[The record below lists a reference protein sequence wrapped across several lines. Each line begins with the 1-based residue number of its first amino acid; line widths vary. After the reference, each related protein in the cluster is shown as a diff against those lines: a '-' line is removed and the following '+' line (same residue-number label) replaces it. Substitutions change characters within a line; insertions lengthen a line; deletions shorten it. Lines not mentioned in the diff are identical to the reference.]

1 MAANNDD
8 PEQIQKNTNIQSELG
23 FGAGV
28 SGSQCIVQHYTR
40 DQANETVS
48 TVTFS
53 RTYLHFLGDGNDGD
67 GAAVETDN
75 DGFLC
80 YTYDFGGSIIPYN
93 ICKAAVTPY
102 HLWPYF
108 QKCNSY
114 RILGHSAKLH
124 DMICSR
130 DEVQAD
136 GRVVTSTQ
144 TDTIEII
151 KDENGMF
158 WPENIMPC
166 GSQELFLQNRGFNI
180 VEPKTWDEGLMCRAK
195 IKFPPEMFQ
204 ATADEVQANF
214 LDGAF
219 DVYNG
224 MLKIEPWSGGDYTIS
239 HNFDSG
245 RIPVG
250 AFSMKNQSNI
260 TPNHMNCGNYLID
273 TVWGIQANMATQ
285 VNTFPILPP
294 KFALMRFAPYYLA
307 SGKATRRAQFKCTYT
322 TTIEFYNSPNA
333 CINMFMLGDQAKR
346 LAFPFKDPMQQASAD
361 ISRFNFG
368 VRPHQFIIPHTSF
381 SFGIWKDQSDYPYR
395 YEDIPKQTSGTMYE
409 KVGEILTAA
418 NYNVGKTTHA
428 TQTDVEDATTDR
440 TGYNN

>member
-1 MAANNDD
+1 MADTHDD
-8 PEQIQKNTNIQSELG
+8 SEQIQKNTNIQSELG

-28 SGSQCIVQHYTR
+28 SGSQGIVQHYTSQ
-40 DQANETVS
+40 QANETVS
-48 TVTFS
+48 KVTFS

-80 YTYDFGGSIIPYN
+80 YTFDFGGSIILCN

-114 RILGHSAKLH
+114 RILGHSATLH
-124 DMICSR
+124 DIICSR

-144 TDTIEII
+144 SDTIEII

-166 GSQELFLQNRGFNI
+166 GSQELFLQNRGFSI
-180 VEPKTWDEGLMCRAK
+180 VEPKTWDEGLMYRAK

-204 ATADEVQANF
+204 ATANEVQAKF

-224 MLKIEPWSGGDYTIS
+224 MLQIEPWSGGDYTIS

-250 AFSMKNQSNI
+250 AFSQKIQSNI
-260 TPNHMNCGNYLID
+260 TPNHMDCGNYLID

-285 VNTFPILPP
+285 VNNFPILPP
-294 KFALMRFAPYYLA
+294 
-307 SGKATRRAQFKCTYT
+307 
-322 TTIEFYNSPNA
+322 
-333 CINMFMLGDQAKR
+333 
-346 LAFPFKDPMQQASAD
+346 
-361 ISRFNFG
+361 
-368 VRPHQFIIPHTSF
+368 
-381 SFGIWKDQSDYPYR
+381 
-395 YEDIPKQTSGTMYE
+395 
-409 KVGEILTAA
+409 
-418 NYNVGKTTHA
+418 
-428 TQTDVEDATTDR
+428 
-440 TGYNN
+440 